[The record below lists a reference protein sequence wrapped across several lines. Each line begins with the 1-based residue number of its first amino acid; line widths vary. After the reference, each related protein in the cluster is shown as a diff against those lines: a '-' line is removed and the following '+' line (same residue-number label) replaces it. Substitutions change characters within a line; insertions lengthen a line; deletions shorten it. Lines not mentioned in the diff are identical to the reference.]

1 MNVKKA
7 TLLFSTSVAMV
18 LNHYR
23 NLKETADKFKGW

>member
-1 MNVKKA
+1 MNVPKA
-7 TLLFSTSVAMV
+7 AQLLSKSVAIA